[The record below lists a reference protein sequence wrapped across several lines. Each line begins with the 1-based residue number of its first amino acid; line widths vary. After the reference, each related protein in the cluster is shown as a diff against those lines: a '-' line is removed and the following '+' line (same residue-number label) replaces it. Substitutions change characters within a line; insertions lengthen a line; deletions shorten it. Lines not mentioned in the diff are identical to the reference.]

1 MFGLYPTTKG
11 NGNRTLMKLQNYAMV
26 KRGSKG
32 WPVMLVLENEKDKVK
47 ETKYQLIDKIYCC
60 VVESENLF
68 C

>member
-1 MFGLYPTTKG
+1 
-11 NGNRTLMKLQNYAMV
+11 MV

-60 VVESENLF
+60 VVESANLF
-68 C
+68 Y